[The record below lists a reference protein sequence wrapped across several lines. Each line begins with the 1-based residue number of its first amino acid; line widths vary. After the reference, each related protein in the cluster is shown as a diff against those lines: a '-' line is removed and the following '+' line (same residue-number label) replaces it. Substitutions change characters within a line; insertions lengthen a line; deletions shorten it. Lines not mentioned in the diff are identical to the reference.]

1 MGVNP
6 WQMEQ
11 DVLEPR
17 SGFNFKRRVHKL
29 KIMAKGNLLIV
40 DDNKSILSALEILLS
55 PEFQTVTTLSDPN
68 QIPSEVRK
76 RDYNLVVLDMNFN
89 AGINTGNEGI
99 YWLGRIKETNPE
111 TSVVMIT
118 AYGDVELTV
127 KALKAG
133 ATDFV
138 LKPWDNAKLM
148 ATLKSALQL
157 NLSKMEVSQLK
168 EKEKGLK
175 NEINREQ
182 KFIVGSSPQL
192 MHVLNLVRK
201 VAKTDANVLI
211 TGENGTGKEL
221 IAQEIHRLSNRSNE
235 ILVSV
240 DMGAVTETLF
250 ESELFGHV
258 KGAFTDARESR
269 PGKFEVADKGSL
281 FLDEIGNLSFHL
293 QAKLLA
299 AIQNRQI
306 SRIGSNQ
313 TVPVDIR
320 LICATNK
327 NLESMVRDGL
337 FREDLLY
344 RINTIQIE
352 VPPLRERGKDV
363 LVLADFFLQKYASK
377 YNKPGLKI
385 NQQAQEKLLKYSWP
399 GNIRELQHTVEKAV
413 ILSENNILKPEDFFM
428 RPVSSVQNHATE
440 TTLEE
445 MEKRMINRAI
455 EKNNGNLSAAAE
467 QLGITRQT
475 LYNKMK
481 RFGQ

>member
-1 MGVNP
+1 
-6 WQMEQ
+6 
-11 DVLEPR
+11 
-17 SGFNFKRRVHKL
+17 
-29 KIMAKGNLLIV
+29 MAKGNILIV
-40 DDNKSILSALEILLS
+40 DDNKSILSALEIFLT

-68 QIPSEVRK
+68 QIPTELRK
-76 RDYNLVVLDMNFN
+76 IEYNLVILDMNFN

-99 YWLGRIKETNPE
+99 YWLGRIKESNPE
-111 TSVVMIT
+111 ISVVMIT

-127 KALKAG
+127 KALKMG
-133 ATDFV
+133 ATDFF
-138 LKPWDNAKLM
+138 LKPWDNNKLL

-157 NLSKMEVSQLK
+157 SWSKKEVSQLK
-168 EKEKGLK
+168 EKEKVLK
-175 NEINREQ
+175 TEINREQ
-182 KFIVGSSPQL
+182 KFMVGSSPQL
-192 MHVLNLVRK
+192 MQMLNMVRK

-221 IAQEIHRLSNRSNE
+221 IAHEIHRLSTRAQE
-235 ILVSV
+235 VMVSV
-240 DMGAVTETLF
+240 DMGAITETLF

-258 KGAFTDARESR
+258 KGAFTDARENR

-306 SRIGSNQ
+306 ARIGSNQ
-313 TVPVDIR
+313 TIPIDIR

-327 NLESMVRDGL
+327 NLESMVHDGL

-352 VPPLRERGKDV
+352 VPPLRERGNDI
-363 LVLADFFLQKYASK
+363 LVLGDFFLNKYASK
-377 YNKPGLKI
+377 YNKPNLKI
-385 NQQAQEKLLKYSWP
+385 NQLAQDKLLKYSWP
-399 GNIRELQHTVEKAV
+399 GNIRELQHTIEKAV
-413 ILSENNILKPEDFFM
+413 ILSENNVLKPEDFFM
-428 RPVSSVQNHATE
+428 RPIHSGKNLTPE
-440 TTLEE
+440 MTLEE
-445 MEKRMINRAI
+445 MGKRMINLAI
-455 EKNNGNLSAAAE
+455 EKNNGNLSASAD

-481 RFGQ
+481 KSGQ